1 MLKKAEKY
9 IALALS
15 CMLTAAC
22 NSDDALS
29 IPDNQGKT
37 PIELTAGVLNDS
49 PAIHRAVTRSVTTTN
64 ENAAKPFASGTS
76 VYLVL
81 KSEKDNAGAVYTRT
95 IGYLQGTSAA
105 KANAV
110 HFASDFGRFW
120 EDSYSRNSQL
130 SAYAA
135 CVPGYYLEGSVN
147 ETLEDSPNGTKD
159 ATTWAIA
166 GSYQYD
172 NIWDRDN
179 GTTTLTWPLRE
190 KGVSNQNQDNFIASQ
205 DLCFSN
211 NVAKLSETDDKR
223 VMFSSE
229 HKKFGSGKL
238 VFYHALTRITFK
250 IKKGEGFTDKDAFA
264 FTEANENIVLKGFN
278 TSGTFVITE
287 GEFQTTP
294 GTETISQLAVTE
306 DNRSTNGT
314 YAYVLDGLM
323 VPGTD
328 LSSIDADEIYFT
340 IDYNLYHMSKSMLM
354 TALAGKTL
362 SDGTTPALDGNKMR
376 PGVHY
381 EFTMSVGKKKMDNFT
396 AAVVDWE
403 TVEADEMEPTNAR
416 ILVSLLEN
424 NNKKTGEADFDLF
437 RASNISNTIDDAFES
452 YEWNTGYSL
461 TDSKAQLVEA
471 SQNSG
476 IYAAQDASATNT
488 AWYWP
493 DNKTFYHFR
502 TVMPKTDDS
511 WKVNADSEHGDYVTL
526 RADFG
531 DTYKD
536 VCWGAPF
543 ASTSGK
549 LTYDHDVNGF
559 DASSTSHQIF
569 KAIGPTEGSITMVLF
584 HMMSDV
590 NIKLTTTEDDDK
602 VDLTNAKMELSNIHA
617 TGKVLMGNGLVI
629 PDNGTATVNNEKT
642 TGNNQT
648 PWHYGFI
655 PQSLDDVMLTITTA
669 DNNQYIVTMKDVV
682 ATTVGNNLIA
692 NPYPQNGNGKYVIN
706 RWLPNYKYTYT
717 FKLTKAGIAKLSATL
732 ANWED
737 VEAGDDNV
745 QIR

>member
-159 ATTWAIA
+159 TTTWAIA

-278 TSGTFVITE
+278 TSGTFDITK

-396 AAVVDWE
+396 AAVVEWDK
-403 TVEADEMEPTNAR
+403 VEADEMEPTNAR

-437 RASNISNTIDDAFES
+437 RASNISETIDDAFES

-502 TVMPKTDDS
+502 TVMPKTDDN

-590 NIKLTTTEDDDK
+590 TINITTTDGTDK
-602 VDLTNAKMELSNIHA
+602 VNLTNVKMELSNVYS
-617 TGKVLMGNGLVI
+617 TGKVLMGNGLVV
-629 PDNGTATVNNEKT
+629 PTSTAENINYEETSST
-642 TGNNQT
+642 NQIS
-648 PWHYGFI
+648 WHYGFI
-655 PQSLDDVMLTITTA
+655 PQSLEDVVLTITTA
-669 DNNQYIVTMKDVV
+669 DNNQYVVNMKDVL
-682 ATTVGNNLIA
+682 ATTVEDNIIA
-692 NPYPQNGNGKYVIN
+692 NKYPQSNGKYVIN
-706 RWLPNYKYTYT
+706 RWLPNYKYTYK
-717 FKLTKAGIAKLSATL
+717 FKLTKAGITKISASL
-732 ANWED
+732 ANWEE
-737 VEAGDDNV
+737 VEVDETV
-745 QIR
+745 QIK

>member
-135 CVPGYYLEGSVN
+135 CVPGYYLEGSVY
-147 ETLEDSPNGTKD
+147 ETLEESPNGTKD

-166 GSYQYD
+166 GSNQYD
-172 NIWDRDN
+172 NIWNRDN

-264 FTEANENIVLKGFN
+264 FT
-278 TSGTFVITE
+278 
-287 GEFQTTP
+287 
-294 GTETISQLAVTE
+294 
-306 DNRSTNGT
+306 
-314 YAYVLDGLM
+314 
-323 VPGTD
+323 
-328 LSSIDADEIYFT
+328 
-340 IDYNLYHMSKSMLM
+340 
-354 TALAGKTL
+354 
-362 SDGTTPALDGNKMR
+362 
-376 PGVHY
+376 
-381 EFTMSVGKKKMDNFT
+381 
-396 AAVVDWE
+396 
-403 TVEADEMEPTNAR
+403 
-416 ILVSLLEN
+416 
-424 NNKKTGEADFDLF
+424 
-437 RASNISNTIDDAFES
+437 
-452 YEWNTGYSL
+452 
-461 TDSKAQLVEA
+461 
-471 SQNSG
+471 
-476 IYAAQDASATNT
+476 
-488 AWYWP
+488 
-493 DNKTFYHFR
+493 
-502 TVMPKTDDS
+502 
-511 WKVNADSEHGDYVTL
+511 
-526 RADFG
+526 
-531 DTYKD
+531 
-536 VCWGAPF
+536 
-543 ASTSGK
+543 
-549 LTYDHDVNGF
+549 
-559 DASSTSHQIF
+559 
-569 KAIGPTEGSITMVLF
+569 
-584 HMMSDV
+584 
-590 NIKLTTTEDDDK
+590 
-602 VDLTNAKMELSNIHA
+602 
-617 TGKVLMGNGLVI
+617 
-629 PDNGTATVNNEKT
+629 
-642 TGNNQT
+642 
-648 PWHYGFI
+648 
-655 PQSLDDVMLTITTA
+655 
-669 DNNQYIVTMKDVV
+669 
-682 ATTVGNNLIA
+682 
-692 NPYPQNGNGKYVIN
+692 
-706 RWLPNYKYTYT
+706 
-717 FKLTKAGIAKLSATL
+717 
-732 ANWED
+732 
-737 VEAGDDNV
+737 
-745 QIR
+745 

>member
-49 PAIHRAVTRSVTTTN
+49 PAIHRAMTRSVTTTN

-81 KSEKDNAGAVYTRT
+81 KSEKDNADAVYTRT

-135 CVPGYYLEGSVN
+135 CVPGYYLEESVN
-147 ETLEDSPNGTKD
+147 ETLEGTPNGTKD
-159 ATTWAIA
+159 TTTWAIA
-166 GSYQYD
+166 DSYQYD

-179 GTTTLTWPLRE
+179 GTTTLKWPLRK

-211 NVAKLSETDDKR
+211 NVAKLSGTDDKR

-278 TSGTFVITE
+278 TSGTFDITK

-294 GTETISQLAVTE
+294 GSETISQLAVTE

-362 SDGTTPALDGNKMR
+362 SDGTTPALDNGKMR

-381 EFTMSVGKKKMDNFT
+381 VFTMSVGKKKMDNFMAT
-396 AAVVDWE
+396 VVEWDK
-403 TVEADEMEPTNAR
+403 VEADEMTPTNAR
-416 ILVSLLEN
+416 ITMTLRQDGTP
-424 NNKKTGEADFDLF
+424 KTGEAEFDLF
-437 RASNISNTIDDAFES
+437 RSSNVSETINDKYES
-452 YEWNTGYSL
+452 YAWKTGY
-461 TDSKAQLVEA
+461 TPADNKAQLKENVT
-471 SQNSG
+471 NSG
-476 IYAAQDASATNT
+476 IYTAEEAQDPHT

-502 TVMPKTDDS
+502 TVMPKTDGT
-511 WKVNADSEHGDYVTL
+511 WKVTEDKEGGDYITL
-526 RADFG
+526 AAG
-531 DTYKD
+531 ETYSD

-543 ASTSGK
+543 VSTPDK
-549 LTYDHDVNGF
+549 LTYDYDANGF
-559 DASSTSHQIF
+559 DGKDAPTTHQLSM
-569 KAIGPTEGSITMVLF
+569 AIGPTTSAVNMIMF

-590 NIKLTTTEDDDK
+590 TINITTTDGTDK
-602 VDLTNAKMELSNIHA
+602 VDLTNAKMELSNVYS
-617 TGKVLMGNGLVI
+617 TGKVLMGNGLVVPTSTAETI
-629 PDNGTATVNNEKT
+629 NHEGTSST
-642 TGNNQT
+642 NQIS
-648 PWHYGFI
+648 WHYGFI
-655 PQSLDDVMLTITTA
+655 PQSLEDVVLTITTA
-669 DNNQYIVTMKDVV
+669 DNNQYVVNMKDVL
-682 ATTVGNNLIA
+682 ATTVEDNIIA
-692 NPYPQNGNGKYVIN
+692 NPYTKSNGKYVIN
-706 RWLPNYKYTYT
+706 RWLPNYKYTYK
-717 FKLTKAGIAKLSATL
+717 FKLTKAGITKISASL
-732 ANWED
+732 ANWEE
-737 VEAGDDNV
+737 VEVDETV
-745 QIR
+745 QIK